1 MGVEW
6 ELLASAQ
13 PLGRPATRD
22 STHLGLLL
30 KCVEGVCR
38 DPELSRTATSRKS
51 RLWSQGAVAHWGG
64 ARGGRLATGPLTA
77 LWTGLRPTVT
87 PTTARGGMPSGG
99 DGPQCV
105 QLCTSGELCAH
116 FKASLHK

>member
-1 MGVEW
+1 MGVGW

-38 DPELSRTATSRKS
+38 DPELSHTASLHKS
-51 RLWSQGAVAHWGG
+51 RLWSQGQWPTGVGPGEGDWPQAH
-64 ARGGRLATGPLTA
+64 
-77 LWTGLRPTVT
+77 
-87 PTTARGGMPSGG
+87 
-99 DGPQCV
+99 
-105 QLCTSGELCAH
+105 
-116 FKASLHK
+116 